1 MADERDLPF
10 YGDFDYLK
18 VQDFSRDVDNL
29 DDNYQYTYSLASC
42 VIPSSVKIQ
51 YTDNATFTLSLSAI
65 DDGSGGFKALHEGSL
80 ILAGSQTFVIQNYT
94 RKTAGT
100 NTAEITAT
108 QILNAYS
115 ERIYQ
120 PRKWSYQK
128 AGEAITYTNVDEL
141 VDWFTNG
148 INMMGFHFK
157 LGGYFPRRQIKNVGP
172 WTLKQFMTQ
181 ITTTWPGTII
191 FGWGYNIYIYGY
203 AKNRDKD
210 GNLINI
216 RDYDTGIR
224 FNTLVDASD
233 VSVSYD
239 MSKMCNAV
247 EVKSALHSV
256 QVGDGSSETAEV
268 FQNQPY
274 WPDFLA
280 VSQESI
286 NKYGTYYSTEPL
298 TDFTQKD
305 AAEAA
310 AREKMVLQ
318 PVLKVSATIKHPG
331 RTEVWPI
338 PGYKYTIGI
347 PQDHEVHHVKLCGF
361 TWCPFDSSKGTQLE
375 LASVD
380 PGIVANL
387 RQTIIHDAEMSPS
400 LTSFKA
406 LSGGESSDGDAG
418 DDDSVDTDGDTD
430 RPDDYGDGTSDGSG
444 SKDDSTQP
452 TNPGFKAYLGIGDRK
467 GNAYVTPFGNVVI
480 KNGADSYWALRASDQ
495 DTITSLRDGK
505 FNDKDKNPWKNWR
518 TMIRAQSSGTGM
530 MNSHGNQHYYKDT
543 DLYAGHN
550 VFFDTGMW
558 STTADAITFRTGITD
573 DDYYKDGQL
582 KHYFKDDKGHEFYR
596 EGHKNKNG
604 QTPYGIHHYRDASK
618 KNPGKLAQ
626 LQAGSVLAHDFG
638 HYSLL
643 SLKENVRPLDK
654 EHALNTIL
662 KTDIGLY
669 NFKNDVH
676 NEEEASVVIDDIHD
690 DPKWSTPKEL
700 LTEDGKHANDTKT
713 LGYLVKSVQALQDQI
728 NDLKAENKDLKKQLK
743 NKDSQNN

>member
-1 MADERDLPF
+1 MADKRDLPF
-10 YGDFDYLK
+10 YGEFDYLK

-100 NTAEITAT
+100 NTTEITAT
-108 QILNAYS
+108 QVLNAYS

-128 AGEAITYTNVDEL
+128 TGEAITYTNVDDL
-141 VDWFTNG
+141 IDWFTQG
-148 INMMGFHFK
+148 TDMMGFHFK

-191 FGWGYNIYIYGY
+191 FGWGYNIYIFGY
-203 AKNRDKD
+203 AKNRDQN
-210 GNLINI
+210 GNLVNV

-256 QVGDGSSETAEV
+256 QVGDSSEETAEV
-268 FQNQPY
+268 FQNKPY

-280 VSQESI
+280 ISQESI

-298 TDFTQKD
+298 TDFTQKN

-318 PVLKVSATIKHPG
+318 PLLKVSATIKHPG

-361 TWCPFDSSKGTQLE
+361 TWYPFDSSKGTQLE

-387 RQTIIHDAEMSPS
+387 RETIIHDAEMSPS

-418 DDDSVDTDGDTD
+418 DDDSVDTDGETD
-430 RPDDYGDGTSDGSG
+430 RPDDYGDGTSDGSA
-444 SKDDSTQP
+444 SKDQDQGGQP
-452 TNPGFKAYLGIGDRK
+452 VGNPGFKAYLPISDR
-467 GNAYVTPFGNVVI
+467 GTNAHITRFGNI
-480 KNGADSYWALRASDQ
+480 WINNDSTQGWSIQATQPDMLKK
-495 DTITSLRDGK
+495 LRDGN
-505 FNDKDKNPWKNWR
+505 FDSKDVNPYTNRREMLSIKPAGGAII
-518 TMIRAQSSGTGM
+518 TD
-530 MNSHGNQHYYKDT
+530 HHDQHLKKSAN
-543 DLYAGHN
+543 LYSGHN
-550 VFFDTGMW
+550 TLLDSGLL
-558 STTADAITFRTGITD
+558 TTSASNWVLRDKA
-573 DDYYKDGQL
+573 KDSD
-582 KHYFKDDKGHEFYR
+582 YFKDGTIKHYHHDDKGNTFYR
-596 EGHKNKNG
+596 DDGSKNKHG
-604 QTPYGIHHYRDASK
+604 QKPYGTWHYDDTDNR
-618 KNPGKLAQ
+618 NPGRLAHVC
-626 LQAGSVLAHDFG
+626 AGEFIAHDFG
-638 HYSLL
+638 HYSRL
-643 SLKENVRPLDK
+643 SLKKNVRKLTK
-654 EHALNTIL
+654 EHALNTLIGS
-662 KTDIGLY
+662 DVGLY
-669 NFKNDVH
+669 NFKDDPNG
-676 NEEEASVVIDDIHD
+676 EEQASFVIDDVHET
-690 DPKWSTPKEL
+690 PQWSTPEEL
-700 LTEDGKHANDTKT
+700 LTKDHKHVNDTKVI
-713 LGYLVKSVQALQDQI
+713 GYLVKALQAQQDQI
-728 NDLKAENKDLKKQLK
+728 NELKRKLKD
-743 NKDSQNN
+743 KDSQNK